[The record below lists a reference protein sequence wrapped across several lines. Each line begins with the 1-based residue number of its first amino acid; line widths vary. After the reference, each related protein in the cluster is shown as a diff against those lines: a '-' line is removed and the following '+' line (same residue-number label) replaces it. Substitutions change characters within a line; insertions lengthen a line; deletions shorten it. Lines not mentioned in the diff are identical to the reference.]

1 MPHLDFD
8 HEDVEAKARRKPWKR
23 RADFREEIKPD
34 DMADLAV
41 AYARAAPEAHHAGA
55 LAKQATEVASEAG
68 ELDGSSLIAP
78 EKRIDETAGA
88 LHGNG
93 RGIDEAVR
101 HIVQSMNRAIDAVD
115 AVDQVIDES
124 GIGLDTT
131 LRRHQQDVVTEWNE
145 WQELREREV
154 AAAIAGIDPTV
165 LLFPQLRPLTLTY
178 RDDSVTLA
186 PLPTLGG
193 ISTAFA
199 WEDLPDSLADRIRKR
214 HIASVAEAAKAA
226 DDRITH
232 ELEDYRADLLRY
244 ALRLGEEGYDLD
256 GGPFALFTS
265 PEMADF
271 VAARLHEELNGEN
284 PSVDAVKMYT
294 EGLAAIL
301 DGIVEQDGSI
311 VPQAQLTDDQRSYL
325 SKVLGALTA
334 KDWETLGSFEP
345 LPSTAGLPMAVA
357 QREVLERI
365 ANALNVFTDPSLGG
379 YDVWFD
385 EGRQKL
391 PEGVRDLLAMTANT
405 DPADPLIRHIGEWN
419 GFGTVMSHAD
429 VRPHDSWA
437 ELVGRAALD
446 AQHAAMGQYRQ
457 SITANLVPATGSGD
471 LLGMVALNSEAS
483 ARLINDDDFRA
494 GLLTSYWEDSE
505 GIARLIDSGTTVP
518 AGMDWNDWEAKQYIE
533 AAYHFLTDAKDHSDT
548 VIGESNAFNTARFDH
563 TAFKWVLG
571 DTMLNYMD
579 FISQVSEESQL
590 GTEDMKLFGTDYT
603 YSFQIGRDARKA
615 LVETMLHGG
624 EGDWLSFTGGAT
636 EWMVDRATFLFQGS
650 GGKLTETSDFENIGS
665 VAGAIAD
672 AQQMDGVESE
682 RFQQMTAMRGIGSTL
697 GVASMLIPGPKVIP
711 VAANLGTWALQDTVY
726 HKMGDP
732 NEEINEAQW
741 KLDND
746 GDIVMRVAVADAALR
761 ADFRGADGEVD
772 QLTRDMMHDPAKYGW
787 DDAEAAAK
795 DIGGEYFGPYVNA
808 MERGYDLAT
817 HNDLEAK

>member
-93 RGIDEAVR
+93 EGIDEAVR

-115 AVDQVIDES
+115 AVDRVIDES

-256 GGPFALFTS
+256 GGPLALFTS

-271 VAARLHEELNGEN
+271 VAARLHEELSGEN

-311 VPQAQLTDDQRSYL
+311 VPGAQLTDGQRSYL
-325 SKVLGALTA
+325 STVLGALTA

-345 LPSTAGLPMAVA
+345 LPSTAGFPVAVT
-357 QREVLERI
+357 QHEVLERI

-391 PEGVRDLLAMTANT
+391 PESIRDLLALTSNA
-405 DPADPLIRHIGEWN
+405 PADPLINHIGAWN
-419 GFGTVMSHAD
+419 GFGTVMSYAD

-437 ELVGRAALD
+437 ELVGRAALE
-446 AQHAAMGQYRQ
+446 AQHGAMGQYRQ

-471 LLGMVALNSEAS
+471 LLGMVALNSEVS
-483 ARLINDDDFRA
+483 ARLINDDGFRA
-494 GLLTSYWEDSE
+494 ALLTSYWEDSK
-505 GIARLIDSGTTVP
+505 GVARLIDSGTTVP
-518 AGMDWNDWEAKQYIE
+518 AGVDWNDWEARQYID
-533 AAYHFLTDAKDHSDT
+533 AAYHFLVDAAEHPDY
-548 VIGESNAFNTARFDH
+548 INGESNKFNTARFDH
-563 TAFKWVLG
+563 TAFKWALG

-579 FISQVSEESQL
+579 LISQVSEHNQL
-590 GTEDMKLFGTDYT
+590 GGQDMKLFGTDYE
-603 YSFQIGRDARKA
+603 YSFDIGRDTRKK
-615 LVETMLHGG
+615 LFLTMIRGG
-624 EGDWLSFTGGAT
+624 EDSWLSFTDGVT
-636 EWMVDRATFLFQGS
+636 EWETTRAAESFERTD
-650 GGKLTETSDFENIGS
+650 GKLRETANFENIGS
-665 VAGAIAD
+665 VAGSIAEV
-672 AQQMDGVESE
+672 QGMDGVKSE
-682 RFQQMTAMRGIGSTL
+682 RLQQMTAMRGIGSAFAVT
-697 GVASMLIPGPKVIP
+697 SMLISGPRPIGIT
-711 VAANLGTWALQDTVY
+711 ANLATWGLQDLVY
-726 HKMGDP
+726 RQMGDP
-732 NEEINEAQW
+732 NEAINEAQW

-746 GDIVMRVAVADAALR
+746 GDIPLRVAVADGALH
-761 ADFRGADGEVD
+761 ANFRGADDEVE
-772 QLTRDMMHDPAKYGW
+772 QLTRDMMHDPVRYGW
-787 DDAEAAAK
+787 DDAETAAK
-795 DIGGEYFGPYVNA
+795 DIGGEYFESYVNA
-808 MERGYDLAT
+808 MERGYDLST
-817 HNDLEAK
+817 HNKVEAK